1 MTGLK
6 APLEVEDI
14 KKLLPHRYPFLLV
27 DRVLSLES
35 PREGGGMTLGRKLV
49 ARKNVSAGE
58 PFFQGHFPQKAL
70 MPGVL
75 ILESIAQAG
84 ALCCSALPGD
94 PPLKEVFFVGADQ
107 VRFKRPVIPGD
118 TLEIKVEMVKQKPP
132 FYWGQGMV
140 YVESELAAR
149 ALILARILFD
159 PPPQT
164 G

>member
-1 MTGLK
+1 MGQVTKLK

-27 DRVLSLES
+27 DRVLSLEG
-35 PREGGGMTLGRKLV
+35 PGTGAVGRKLV
-49 ARKNVSAGE
+49 ARKSVSAGE
-58 PFFQGHFPQKAL
+58 PFFQGHFPKKAL

-75 ILESIAQAG
+75 ILEAIAQAG

-94 PPLKEVFFVGADQ
+94 PSLKEVFFVGADQ

-118 TLEIKVEMVKQKPP
+118 TLEVKVEMVKQKSP
-132 FYWGQGMV
+132 FYWGQGMA
-140 YVESELAAR
+140 YVEEELVAR
-149 ALILARILFD
+149 ALILARILFN
-159 PPPQT
+159 PPPKT

>member
-1 MTGLK
+1 MD
-6 APLEVEDI
+6 DI

-35 PREGGGMTLGRKLV
+35 PREGSETVGRKLV
-49 ARKNVSAGE
+49 ARKSVSAGE
-58 PFFQGHFPQKAL
+58 PFFQGHFPGKAL

-75 ILESIAQAG
+75 ILEAIAQAG

-94 PPLKEVFFVGADQ
+94 PPMKEVFFVGVDQ

-118 TLEIKVEMVKQKPP
+118 TLEIKVEMVKQKSP
-132 FYWGQGMV
+132 FYWGQGTA

-149 ALILARILFD
+149 AIILARILFD
-159 PPPQT
+159 PPT
-164 G
+164 KTR